1 MYNSNIRIMKRLSL
15 LMLATVLMSLTAGA
29 VPVKPGLW
37 KTLTLADGTT
47 VRAEARGSEHGSWW
61 EDSDGQCYVMQNGQ
75 YVQIERKT
83 LAKNIEEARAMRHA
97 TTVQRRILGTA
108 TDDGRGKAGQNSWG
122 SMPSNGDW
130 DIPVLMVEFTDAKFK
145 AEHTPELI
153 NDYLIMEGF
162 KYSKSTKSCGSVRDY
177 FVAQS
182 HGKFK
187 PNFKLLGKV
196 AINKPYSYY
205 GADDPNNPANIDV
218 NCDELPGDAMRAAK
232 EQLQNIDFTQFSKP
246 APDVWH
252 KAGIPLICLL
262 YAGEAQSGT
271 DITNQ
276 IWPHQSDLNPG
287 EGIDIDGIGVHLNSY
302 FVGNELVVLNNDST
316 TEAQLEGIGVFCHE
330 LGHALG
336 LPDWYCTNNKYKE
349 DDAFGK
355 WSIMDVGCYE
365 GNSWAPVGYTAYE
378 RSFMGWQDIPT
389 LQEKTSMQLTNPQG
403 DKPAILIANPDDN
416 KEYFILETRQPSTWY
431 PNYQGTG
438 LLLSRFAYDENEWM
452 ADSPNNVKDKK
463 RGLAITADKGILN
476 YSASNSNLFGNGVN
490 SITEQ
495 KFWSGTALQA
505 TITNIQKNTDGSIS
519 FDFDPGTTAIEAIHT
534 NSEADDNRWYDL
546 QGRLLEG
553 TPTAKG
559 IYIHNGKKVIKK

>member
-1 MYNSNIRIMKRLSL
+1 
-15 LMLATVLMSLTAGA
+15 
-29 VPVKPGLW
+29 
-37 KTLTLADGTT
+37 
-47 VRAEARGSEHGSWW
+47 
-61 EDSDGQCYVMQNGQ
+61 
-75 YVQIERKT
+75 
-83 LAKNIEEARAMRHA
+83 
-97 TTVQRRILGTA
+97 
-108 TDDGRGKAGQNSWG
+108 
-122 SMPSNGDW
+122 
-130 DIPVLMVEFTDAKFK
+130 
-145 AEHTPELI
+145 
-153 NDYLIMEGF
+153 
-162 KYSKSTKSCGSVRDY
+162 
-177 FVAQS
+177 
-182 HGKFK
+182 
-187 PNFKLLGKV
+187 
-196 AINKPYSYY
+196 
-205 GADDPNNPANIDV
+205 
-218 NCDELPGDAMRAAK
+218 
-232 EQLQNIDFTQFSKP
+232 
-246 APDVWH
+246 
-252 KAGIPLICLL
+252 
-262 YAGEAQSGT
+262 
-271 DITNQ
+271 
-276 IWPHQSDLNPG
+276 
-287 EGIDIDGIGVHLNSY
+287 
-302 FVGNELVVLNNDST
+302 
-316 TEAQLEGIGVFCHE
+316 
-330 LGHALG
+330 
-336 LPDWYCTNNKYKE
+336 
-349 DDAFGK
+349 
-355 WSIMDVGCYE
+355 
-365 GNSWAPVGYTAYE
+365 VGYTAYE